1 MILYT
6 EKYISYVVVVAV
18 PVVVVEVVVVVAV
31 VVSVAMSP
39 PKRSWLSVAA
49 ASVATNTGAN
59 LSSPSNIL
67 SSACRYRQSAIPCM
81 QKLLNEDERQ
91 KIKNRKDTFN
101 VVDS

>member
-1 MILYT
+1 MVEVPT
-6 EKYISYVVVVAV
+6 VVVVVAV
-18 PVVVVEVVVVVAV
+18 VVVVVEVVVVVAV

-67 SSACRYRQSAIPCM
+67 SSACRYRHI
-81 QKLLNEDERQ
+81 
-91 KIKNRKDTFN
+91 DT
-101 VVDS
+101 